1 MHAFFVHNS
10 LVAIGGWPPADHFT
24 LVTWNPQIG
33 ESDVEIKHELNKD
46 RYEFAIFHSKRILD
60 MFQKTEVNSFIS
72 FYHCPIV
79 PLVVKS
85 LPNE

>member
-1 MHAFFVHNS
+1 MHAFFTHNS
-10 LVAIGGWPPADHFT
+10 LVAIGGWPSTDHFT

-33 ESDVEIKHELNKD
+33 GSDVEIKHELSND

-60 MFQKTEVNSFIS
+60 MFKKTEVNSFIS
-72 FYHCPIV
+72 FCYCPIV

-85 LPNE
+85 LANE